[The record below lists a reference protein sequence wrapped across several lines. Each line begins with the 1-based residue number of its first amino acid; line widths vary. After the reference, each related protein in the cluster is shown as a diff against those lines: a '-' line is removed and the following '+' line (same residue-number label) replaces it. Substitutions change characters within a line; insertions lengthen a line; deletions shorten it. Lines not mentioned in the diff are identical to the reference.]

1 MVHFTSGQMN
11 EKGGLVQRRLNII
24 IIIVIYLLIF
34 LDPKKFASS
43 ETTQMV

>member
-24 IIIVIYLLIF
+24 IIIIFRPKEVCKTTVQRAVI
-34 LDPKKFASS
+34 
-43 ETTQMV
+43 

>member
-24 IIIVIYLLIF
+24 IIIIMIYLFIYF
-34 LDPKKFASS
+34 
-43 ETTQMV
+43 